1 MPSNSCHFQNLQL
14 LSQIDLADHSL
25 IGFLQ
30 GASVYLAAPYKSDD
44 REVVKYRVKA
54 AGLAARQLVA
64 LGIPAF
70 SPCTY
75 TAQWQGDDLA
85 GDFTPEGGWN
95 ALDLGFLKG
104 CHAMIVLMLPGVEN
118 SSGVK
123 MEFDY
128 AREHSIPIYRMEV
141 DDIIAS

>member
-1 MPSNSCHFQNLQL
+1 MTTTELEIALLRLPELQL
-14 LSQIDLADHSL
+14 DDPGFRISL
-25 IGFLQ
+25 RELP
-30 GASVYLAAPYKSDD
+30 VYLAAPYKHDD
-44 REVVKYRVKA
+44 PEVVKYRVVKC
-54 AGLAARQLVA
+54 GQAARQLVA
-64 LGIPAF
+64 FGIPAF

-75 TAQWQGDDLA
+75 TSQWQGEDLA

-118 SSGVK
+118 SSGVR
-123 MEFDY
+123 MEFEY
-128 AREHSIPIYRMEV
+128 ATEHGIPIYRMEV

>member
-1 MPSNSCHFQNLQL
+1 MDKPEFINELRFLHKLDFY
-14 LSQIDLADHSL
+14 DPAL
-25 IGFLQ
+25 IKCLRRS
-30 GASVYLAAPYKSDD
+30 AVYLAAPYKSDD
-44 REVVKYRVKA
+44 REVVMYRVRT
-54 AGLAARQLVA
+54 AGQAARQLLA

-75 TAQWQGDDLA
+75 TAQWQGDDLS
-85 GDFTPEGGWN
+85 GNFVPEGGWN

-123 MEFDY
+123 MEFEY
-128 AREHSIPIYRMEV
+128 AREHGIPIYRMEA
-141 DDIIAS
+141 DDIIVS

>member
-1 MPSNSCHFQNLQL
+1 MVSVTEFLKQLQSVPL
-14 LSQIDLADHSL
+14 LDVGDAAFLERLRESQ
-25 IGFLQ
+25 
-30 GASVYLAAPYKSDD
+30 VYLAAPYKSDD
-44 REVVKYRVKA
+44 REVVKYRVKT

-85 GDFTPEGGWN
+85 GDFIPEGGWN
-95 ALDLGFLKG
+95 ALDVGFLKG

-123 MEFDY
+123 IEFEY
-128 AREHSIPIYRMEV
+128 AREHGIPIYRMEV
-141 DDIIAS
+141 DDIIAP